1 MPSKQTQQTRAATPN
16 LANESGA
23 TLRGANRLLLAIL
36 LMAIAA
42 ISALANTPLYA
53 ASAES
58 PVVDTASTIETI
70 AKLPAVATTDA
81 LPGSGPTL
89 AVPTAKREVVNAM
102 PRDLSPWGMF
112 VAADSV
118 VKIVMVFLVAASLLS
133 WTVCAAKAMEIR
145 AEYRRVGAA
154 REALQA
160 AKSFAAAA
168 LAVEPIGGVG
178 AMLVSAAGNECALSG
193 GLAPGGIKERTLLA
207 MTQIELATIRRMRT
221 GTGALATIGAIA
233 PFLGLFGTIWGI
245 MNSFIGIS
253 HAQTTNLAVVAPGIA
268 EALLATALGLFAA
281 IPAVVI
287 YNAVTRA
294 IAGHRA
300 TLNDLST
307 DIVRL
312 VGRDLDRGELG
323 RSPNSAGRAAAARR
337 T

>member
-1 MPSKQTQQTRAATPN
+1 MPTPAAMTN
-16 LANESGA
+16 A
-23 TLRGANRLLLAIL
+23 
-36 LMAIAA
+36 
-42 ISALANTPLYA
+42 
-53 ASAES
+53 
-58 PVVDTASTIETI
+58 
-70 AKLPAVATTDA
+70 LPA
-81 LPGSGPTL
+81 SGPTL
-89 AVPTAKREVVNAM
+89 AGTTAKREVANAM

-118 VKIVMVFLVAASLLS
+118 VKIVMVLLVAASLLS
-133 WTVCAAKAMEIR
+133 WTVCVAKVMEIR

-160 AKSFAAAA
+160 AESFAAAA

-178 AMLVSAAGNECALSG
+178 AMLVSAAANECALSG
-193 GLAPGGIKERTLLA
+193 GLAPGGIKDRTLLA

-233 PFLGLFGTIWGI
+233 PFLGLFGTVWGI

-323 RSPNSAGRAAAARR
+323 RSQNSTGRAAAARR